1 MPNATVLESFAEVAK
16 GYDASKNTTMNIL
29 SKYEKTKIIG
39 MRLEQLS
46 RGASPTIDYKALK
59 LNSIREIAFM
69 ELKER
74 VLPFMIVR
82 TLPCGLKEYWKLEDM
97 IITGL

>member
-1 MPNATVLESFAEVAK
+1 MPVATVLESFAEVSK
-16 GYDASKNTTMNIL
+16 GYDSSKNTTMNIL

-46 RGASPTIDYKALK
+46 RGAAPTIDYKALN
-59 LNSIREIAFM
+59 LNTVRDIAFM

-74 VLPFMIVR
+74 KLPFMIVR